1 VKGRFGIVPTAWLDR
16 SDVGMAEIAVLT
28 ALSTYADK
36 DGYCFPSQRRIAD
49 QLNKSQ
55 PWVSAILKKLA
66 GTGLITRRIKGT
78 TQSYEY
84 RLLYDVTDQ
93 RADTTDQPADMTD
106 QPTDTNKTTNNTNN
120 NPPSKGRLRSPMVEG
135 WTPRREDIDG
145 ALERHDILTE
155 EMMSNEIDRFVNYWL
170 GKGDPMA
177 DWNASFRNWLNNA
190 AKFAKR
196 DAARNP
202 GSRTAP
208 NTTDE
213 RRQRITD
220 AALEENDSSVIQLRP
235 RNT

>member
-1 VKGRFGIVPTAWLDR
+1 MKGRFGIVPAAWLDR

-49 QLNKSQ
+49 QLGKSQ
-55 PWVSAILKKLA
+55 PWISAILKRLA
-66 GTGLITRRIKGT
+66 ATGLMTRRIKGT
-78 TQSYEY
+78 TQTYEY

-93 RADTTDQPADMTD
+93 RADTPDQPADMTD
-106 QPTDTNKTTNNTNN
+106 QPTDTNKTTNKTNN
-120 NPPSKGRLRSPMVEG
+120 NTPSRHRPRTLMEEG

-155 EMMSNEIDRFVNYWL
+155 EMMPDEIDRFVNYWI

-196 DAARNP
+196 DAARSP
-202 GSRTAP
+202 GSRPAA

-220 AALEENDSSVIQLRP
+220 AALEGNDSSVIQLRP
-235 RNT
+235 RKT